1 VTFRD
6 QFSAVSAGYATYRPY
21 YPDSLFDFLAGA
33 APARDAAW
41 DAGTGTGQA
50 AVGLARV
57 FEHVTATDPSAS
69 QIERAESRSNVTY
82 RLASAEHSGLDDASI
97 DLVTA
102 AQAVHWFDQ
111 PRFWSEARRV
121 LKPRGVMAIWT
132 YGTLEISPQIDAIV
146 QRFYRDIV
154 GPFWPPE
161 RRQVE
166 TRYLGLAFPFQEFPA
181 PSFVIE
187 QEMTLDDVA
196 GYVRT
201 WSATMAFMKQHHQD
215 PVDGLV
221 TELTRAW
228 GAAHQVRMARWPV
241 AMRVGRVGG
250 TDA

>member
-1 VTFRD
+1 MTFRD
-6 QFSAVSAGYATYRPY
+6 HFSAVAADYAAHRPH
-21 YPDSLFDFLAGA
+21 YPDSLFDFLADA

-57 FEHVTATDPSAS
+57 FDHVTATDPSIT
-69 QIERAESRSNVTY
+69 QIERADPRSNVTY
-82 RLASAEHSGLDDASI
+82 RLASAENSGLDDGAI

-111 PRFWSEARRV
+111 PRFWAEARRV
-121 LKPRGVMAIWT
+121 LKPRGVVAIWT
-132 YGTLEISPQIDAIV
+132 YVTFEISPQIDAIV
-146 QRFYRDIV
+146 RRFYSGVV

-166 TRYLGLAFPFQEFPA
+166 TRYQTITFPFQEFPA

-187 QEMTLDDVA
+187 QQMSLDDVA

-201 WSATMAFMKQHHQD
+201 WSATLRFMKHHQRD

-221 TELTRAW
+221 KELTRAW
-228 GAAHQVRMARWPV
+228 GALDQLRMARWPV
-241 AMRVGRVGG
+241 AMRIGRVE
-250 TDA
+250 

>member
-6 QFSAVSAGYATYRPY
+6 HFSTVSAGYAAYRPH
-21 YPDSLFDFLAGA
+21 YPDALFDFLADV
-33 APARDAAW
+33 APAREEAW

-57 FEHVTATDPSAS
+57 FEHVTATDPSVS
-69 QIERAESRSNVTY
+69 QIDRAETRANVTY
-82 RLASAEHSGLDDASI
+82 RVASAEQSGLEDASI

-121 LKPRGVMAIWT
+121 LRPRGVVAIWT
-132 YGTLEISPQIDAIV
+132 YVSFEISPQIDAIV
-146 QRFYRDIV
+146 QGFYTGVV
-154 GPFWPPE
+154 GPFWAPE

-166 TRYLGLAFPFQEFPA
+166 TRYGTIKFPFQEFPA

-187 QEMTLDDVA
+187 QEMSLADVA

-201 WSATMAFMKQHHQD
+201 WSATRAFMKQHHQD

-221 TELTRAW
+221 NDLTRAW
-228 GAAHQVRMARWPV
+228 GTMDQLRMARWSV
-241 AMRVGRVGG
+241 AMRVGRV
-250 TDA
+250 A

>member
-1 VTFRD
+1 MTFTD
-6 QFSAVSAGYATYRPY
+6 HFSAVSAGYAAYRPH
-21 YPDSLFDFLAGA
+21 YPDALFDFLAGS
-33 APARDAAW
+33 APARETAW

-57 FEHVTATDPSAS
+57 FAHVTATDPSVS
-69 QIERAESRSNVTY
+69 QIDRAEARSNVTY
-82 RLASAEHSGLDDASI
+82 RLATAEDSGLDDGST

-121 LKPRGVMAIWT
+121 LKPGGVIAIWT
-132 YGTLEISPQIDAIV
+132 YVTFEISPPIDAIV
-146 QRFYRDIV
+146 RRFYTGVV
-154 GPFWPPE
+154 GPFWAPE

-166 TRYLGLAFPFQEFPA
+166 TRYRTITFPFQEFPA

-187 QEMTLDDVA
+187 QQMRLADVA

-201 WSATMAFMKQHHQD
+201 WSATRGFMKHHHQD

-221 TELTRAW
+221 RDLTMAW
-228 GAAHQVRMARWPV
+228 GAQPLRMARWPV
-241 AMRVGRVGG
+241 AMRVGRV
-250 TDA
+250 T